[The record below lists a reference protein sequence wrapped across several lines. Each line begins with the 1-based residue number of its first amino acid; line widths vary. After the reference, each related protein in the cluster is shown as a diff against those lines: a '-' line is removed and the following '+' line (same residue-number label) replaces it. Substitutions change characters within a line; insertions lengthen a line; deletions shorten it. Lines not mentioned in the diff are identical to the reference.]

1 MFKIEYDIKI
11 AEEDNYPYIQLADE
25 YNEKPEDK
33 FFVLELTK
41 YLLHNLIESKRYDSD
56 PVMNLEMLT
65 TFNFI
70 ELLSEE
76 VGKLIVAEMSL
87 TGKINSAISAF
98 YHFKVNTIKDLTSK
112 SVYHSS
118 GKIFIKKDGLLAFVD
133 DEKTIY
139 ECRENEINVLSW
151 NKQV

>member
-70 ELLSEE
+70 ELLS
-76 VGKLIVAEMSL
+76 
-87 TGKINSAISAF
+87 
-98 YHFKVNTIKDLTSK
+98 
-112 SVYHSS
+112 
-118 GKIFIKKDGLLAFVD
+118 
-133 DEKTIY
+133 
-139 ECRENEINVLSW
+139 
-151 NKQV
+151 

>member
-41 YLLHNLIESKRYDSD
+41 YLLHNLIESKRYDFD

-76 VGKLIVAEMSL
+76 VGKLIVAEMDL
-87 TGKINSAISAF
+87 TGKTNSAITAF
-98 YHFKVNTIKDLTSK
+98 YHFKVSTLKELTSK
-112 SVYHSS
+112 SVYHSD

-139 ECRENEINVLSW
+139 ECRENEINVLGW
-151 NKQV
+151 NKQI